1 MFLYSK
7 LLRLFRIDYMFT
19 SLRSLRLRVTWRTES
34 SNNYILKSNVGVSC
48 LLLSSHVV
56 SGWGSC
62 SSRAGLHHLPFPSF
76 RARVW
81 LVLAAP
87 CFNNSIINYTRYSPS
102 AVPSLGGMWGVADC
116 GRCIVREL
124 YCHSA
129 LNLVLLC
136 NHVFFHVEHL
146 PVVVILAVVVPI
158 GIVAFALVVCIHRVP
173 V

>member
-1 MFLYSK
+1 M
-7 LLRLFRIDYMFT
+7 
-19 SLRSLRLRVTWRTES
+19 
-34 SNNYILKSNVGVSC
+34 GVSC

-76 RARVW
+76 RNRVW
-81 LVLAAP
+81 LCLSGPVFLID
-87 CFNNSIINYTRYSPS
+87 SIINSTRHNLS
-102 AVPSLGGMWGVADC
+102 AVPSYGGMWGVADC

-136 NHVFFHVEHL
+136 NHVLSRVGYL
-146 PVVVILAVVVPI
+146 PVAVIPVVVVPI
-158 GIVAFALVVCIHRVP
+158 GVVSSAPVAYIHRVP